1 MLCQRQTLTEERRK
15 AAAALRI
22 QRENVSKIMDEVR
35 SDASK
40 ANRIISMAI
49 SGKLPLQDIARGN
62 VVLRGASANGVK
74 KKKSECL

>member
-1 MLCQRQTLTEERRK
+1 
-15 AAAALRI
+15 
-22 QRENVSKIMDEVR
+22 MDEVR